1 VKTNRI
7 NQKYLTGLFNS
18 KLTAFWLKNKGKM
31 QGVAYQVDKGPILE
45 IPIYE
50 PSGNFQVL
58 TATLVDFIIYDKNQT
73 QRSKIIDSIID
84 AIVFNLYFP
93 GHMKE
98 RGIDV
103 LQFVEQDINEVMQ
116 GKEFEKLSDVQK
128 ESVVNQLHNRWTDPE
143 NEVVK
148 RMAMFKEKSP
158 DILKPILES

>member
-1 VKTNRI
+1 
-7 NQKYLTGLFNS
+7 
-18 KLTAFWLKNKGKM
+18 
-31 QGVAYQVDKGPILE
+31 
-45 IPIYE
+45 
-50 PSGNFQVL
+50 
-58 TATLVDFIIYDKNQT
+58 
-73 QRSKIIDSIID
+73 
-84 AIVFNLYFP
+84 
-93 GHMKE
+93 MKE